1 MCIYIYIYIHTYMYV
16 SIYAELCEPSSLD
29 FLCGYCAVF
38 TTKLILSFNFVQI
51 AKIPEMSLVFKV

>member
-1 MCIYIYIYIHTYMYV
+1 MYV